1 MEAQLS
7 NGQAI
12 TLSWCGSQI
21 LPGLLGCGWRAS
33 FPLSLPASAGG
44 EAGLLPPA
52 SGKQEMER
60 QVPAPPVTSAS
71 GGLGHTF
78 CSQRIRAKREHER
91 SALGWP
97 AEVEGKHDR
106 IFLLVFDLTNVDI
119 ATRLFIVRTLF
130 PPSFD

>member
-1 MEAQLS
+1 MEAQLT
-7 NGQAI
+7 NRQAT
-12 TLSWCGSQI
+12 TLSWCESQI

-33 FPLSLPASAGG
+33 FPLSLPVSAGG

-78 CSQRIRAKREHER
+78 YSQRIRTKREH
-91 SALGWP
+91 
-97 AEVEGKHDR
+97 
-106 IFLLVFDLTNVDI
+106 
-119 ATRLFIVRTLF
+119 
-130 PPSFD
+130 